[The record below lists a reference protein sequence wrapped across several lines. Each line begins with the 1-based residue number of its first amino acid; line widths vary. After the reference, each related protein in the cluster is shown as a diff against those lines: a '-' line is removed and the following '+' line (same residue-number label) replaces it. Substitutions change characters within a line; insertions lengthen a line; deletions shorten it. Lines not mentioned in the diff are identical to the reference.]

1 MNDEQEHDRKIVD
14 AELVPCA
21 VCGAK
26 VWLVTD
32 IPPQGEYDGGVVII
46 HREAHPECCNN
57 NRYYGFGFKK
67 GGRDKAVAEIVA
79 QWNANADFDLFFGGG
94 LRRDWLKEQKMKR
107 AMNDEQPATTARGK
121 VFTLHEKTA
130 GGEWWQEFQTEEQ
143 RHRYIVESRIWAHY
157 DHAREKHPYF
167 CDTLLSSTL
176 PPTYHEEVL
185 TGTRRMLLTEQ
196 SFNQLRAL
204 SLLECEEDELKLAIS
219 RDDISNAIEEA
230 YDCIAVLLRV
240 IDVLEG
246 RQPLGRPEEGAAK

>member
-1 MNDEQEHDRKIVD
+1 MIG
-14 AELVPCA
+14 C
-21 VCGAK
+21 
-26 VWLVTD
+26 
-32 IPPQGEYDGGVVII
+32 
-46 HREAHPECCNN
+46 
-57 NRYYGFGFKK
+57 
-67 GGRDKAVAEIVA
+67 
-79 QWNANADFDLFFGGG
+79 
-94 LRRDWLKEQKMKR
+94 
-107 AMNDEQPATTARGK
+107 PAAFTARGDWGDDRK
-121 VFTLHEKTA
+121 ACPVAPMIDSLVMPTGTDVVAAWNRRTASISTGKPFVQHEKAA
-130 GGEWWQEFQTEEQ
+130 GAEWWHEFQTEEQ

-157 DHAREKHPYF
+157 DHARTKHPYF

-185 TGTRRMLLTEQ
+185 SGTRRMLLTEQ

-246 RQPLGRPEEGAAK
+246 RQPLGRPEVKP